1 MKDSK
6 SQALRWLRQ
15 AEYDLKEAEK
25 CLADKS
31 FSYACF
37 FAEQAAQK
45 FLKGFLIAKGERF
58 VNIHAIGELLK
69 AAANFDGILM
79 ELLQLGQKL
88 DRYYLSSRYPDA
100 LPDPAIPAESYGP
113 DEAREALEISRKIFS
128 AVTRSLK

>member
-25 CLADKS
+25 CLANKS

-45 FLKGFLIAKGERF
+45 SLKGYLINKGWRF
-58 VNIHAIGELLK
+58 VNIHSVGELLK
-69 AAANFDGILM
+69 EAAKLESDKFEPLIV
-79 ELLQLGQKL
+79 LGQKL

-113 DEAREALEISRKIFS
+113 DEGREAVEIAQKILS
-128 AVTRSLK
+128 AVKF

>member
-6 SQALRWLRQ
+6 SQASRWLRQ

-25 CLADKS
+25 CLSGKS

-45 FLKGFLIAKGERF
+45 SLKGYLIAQGARF

-69 AAANFDGILM
+69 EAAKNDSKFSTLIPS
-79 ELLQLGQKL
+79 GQKL

-100 LPDPAIPAESYGP
+100 LPDPAIPAESYGE
-113 DEAREALEISRKIFS
+113 DEAQEAVDIAKKIF
-128 AVTRSLK
+128 AEVR

>member
-6 SQALRWLRQ
+6 SQSSRWLKQ
-15 AEYDLKEAEK
+15 AEYDLKQAEK
-25 CLADKS
+25 SLSDGG

-45 FLKGFLIAKGERF
+45 SLKGYLMDNGWRF
-58 VNIHAIGELLK
+58 VNIHSVGELLK
-69 AAANFDGILM
+69 EAAKLDAKRFEGLIG
-79 ELLQLGQKL
+79 LGQKL

-113 DEAREALEISRKIFS
+113 DEGREAVEIGRKILS
-128 AVTRSLK
+128 ATKV